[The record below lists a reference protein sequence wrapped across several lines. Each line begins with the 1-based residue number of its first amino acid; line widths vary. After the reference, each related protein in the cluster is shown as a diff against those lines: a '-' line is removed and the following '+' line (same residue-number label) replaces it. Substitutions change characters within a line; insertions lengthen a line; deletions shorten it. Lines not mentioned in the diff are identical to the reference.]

1 VVSLQKEASVRIKE
15 FLGQPND
22 RTDLALSKEALERA
36 AVASAQRGVRSAQ
49 DRGYRF
55 APR

>member
-1 VVSLQKEASVRIKE
+1 VRLKE
-15 FLGQPND
+15 FLGQSND
-22 RTDLALSKEALERA
+22 WTDLALSKEALERA

-49 DRGYRF
+49 HREYRF